1 VIHYVPALP
10 RKVLR
15 VEFRIDNNTAQFRS
29 KTDELVT
36 YLIGNRSPGTL
47 SDWLQ
52 KQGLVEGIRADSD
65 PVVNGNSGVLAIS
78 ATLTDKGLANRDEVV
93 AAIFSYLSLL
103 REKGVDKRYFDELA
117 RAGSRFPL
125 PVHHPRYGL
134 RGMAGGHHD
143 PRAGGA
149 HAGCGQYCRPV

>member
-1 VIHYVPALP
+1 VP

-52 KQGLVEGIRADSD
+52 KQGLAEGIRADSD

-78 ATLTDKGLANRDEVV
+78 ATLTDKGQATVMKWWRPFSATSLCC
-93 AAIFSYLSLL
+93 AIKASISAISTNW
-103 REKGVDKRYFDELA
+103 RTCWISISATR
-117 RAGSRFPL
+117 RSP
-125 PVHHPRYGL
+125 
-134 RGMAGGHHD
+134 
-143 PRAGGA
+143 
-149 HAGCGQYCRPV
+149 

>member
-1 VIHYVPALP
+1 VPNKNIDQPQINVPVVTDAQKGSLSTTFRHCRVKCCALNSALITT
-10 RKVLR
+10 RR
-15 VEFRIDNNTAQFRS
+15 NRS

-78 ATLTDKGLANRDEVV
+78 A
-93 AAIFSYLSLL
+93 
-103 REKGVDKRYFDELA
+103 
-117 RAGSRFPL
+117 P
-125 PVHHPRYGL
+125 
-134 RGMAGGHHD
+134 
-143 PRAGGA
+143 
-149 HAGCGQYCRPV
+149 

>member
-1 VIHYVPALP
+1 VVTDAQKGIVIHYVPAMP

-78 ATLTDKGLANRDEVV
+78 ATLTDKGQANRDEVV
-93 AAIFSYLSLL
+93 AAIFSYLSYCVRKASISAILMN
-103 REKGVDKRYFDELA
+103 
-117 RAGSRFPL
+117 SRTCWISIS
-125 PVHHPRYGL
+125 
-134 RGMAGGHHD
+134 AT
-143 PRAGGA
+143 
-149 HAGCGQYCRPV
+149 RPSPATWITWSGWRIP